1 MIVVAIIAL
10 LAAIAV
16 PGFMRARKRSQASRT
31 LNDLRLIDSALDQY
45 AIENNK
51 KTNDPVGVADWTKY
65 VKKGSPLYNT
75 GNSIFGTPYG
85 SQTVDQLPQVSS
97 VDYNVLS
104 DVAGTG
110 FWSPYGPKKSLQA
123 KDYAALGAFRHA
135 MRKLLRFILR
145 FSKELVAT
153 KAKLT
158 TEQYDALLAIKG
170 SSGAN
175 GVTVGEISEQLQVKH
190 HTAVSLL
197 DRLEARKLATRKRAT
212 ADKRNVNV
220 QLTKTG
226 ASLLARLAAIH
237 HRELQQRTPEI
248 IDALRRLRE

>member
-1 MIVVAIIAL
+1 M
-10 LAAIAV
+10 
-16 PGFMRARKRSQASRT
+16 
-31 LNDLRLIDSALDQY
+31 
-45 AIENNK
+45 
-51 KTNDPVGVADWTKY
+51 
-65 VKKGSPLYNT
+65 
-75 GNSIFGTPYG
+75 
-85 SQTVDQLPQVSS
+85 
-97 VDYNVLS
+97 
-104 DVAGTG
+104 
-110 FWSPYGPKKSLQA
+110 KKSLQA

-135 MRKLLRFILR
+135 MRKFLR

-153 KAKLT
+153 RAKLT

-170 SSGAN
+170 CSGAN

-197 DRLEARKLATRKRAT
+197 DRLEARKLATRKRAA

-220 QLTKTG
+220 QLTKAG
-226 ASLLARLAAIH
+226 ASLLAGLAAIH